1 MKVACTQ
8 AGKKYR
14 WGLEMKK
21 MNPPLTS
28 LLDPGVPQRSC
39 LLGNYM
45 VVKKE

>member
-1 MKVACTQ
+1 MHTSGEKIQ
-8 AGKKYR
+8 M
-14 WGLEMKK
+14 GLGNEKK